1 MQEVIDII
9 LKKTMHNCHA
19 KFLEEEKSIRLLI
32 AIYIYTYVHVFA
44 LFSYFTQPEDPET
57 EV

>member
-19 KFLEEEKSIRLLI
+19 KFSGRKKGIRLLL

-44 LFSYFTQPEDPET
+44 LFSYFTQPKDPET